1 MESFLHTLE
10 NTLQILF
17 LCPTHI
23 KQKFHWNLLKRLLT
37 VDQHLPSSTNI
48 YLPYQFEQPHMY
60 CFESRLEVSDEETPH
75 ALGSEDGFQYIQ
87 HEVPNYNKS
96 RCQIKLY
103 LIRGA
108 WAITL
113 TTTLLYIMLQVKIKF
128 RLKFLT

>member
-1 MESFLHTLE
+1 MESFLHTSE

-17 LCPTHI
+17 LCPTQH

-37 VDQHLPSSTNI
+37 VDQHLPSSTNS

-87 HEVPNYNKS
+87 HEVPDKS
-96 RCQIKLY
+96 KHEIKLY
-103 LIRGA
+103 LIRVA
-108 WAITL
+108 CAI
-113 TTTLLYIMLQVKIKF
+113 I
-128 RLKFLT
+128 